1 MTETDVPPGTA
12 QTAQPCPA
20 CRKATPHA
28 LLYRK
33 NGCDIW
39 QCRSCGLG
47 RTEDTGFDPQA
58 YYTGDYF
65 SGHRT
70 DGYSD
75 YRAAEP
81 VLRREFA
88 HSVEAIHSYCRTGRL
103 LDLGCAYGFF
113 LKEAER
119 YFEVAGIE
127 LAEEAAEYCRR
138 SGLNV
143 LSGVADEA
151 NMARIGKVDVIT
163 LLDVIEHLPQPHETL
178 ALCFRYLRPGGVIV
192 ITTGDFAS
200 PLARLAGAKWRL
212 MTPPQHLW
220 FFTPESI
227 RRMALALGLALE
239 RCDHPAKVVPLSLIL
254 FQVRRMLGL
263 RGAPI
268 TAASR
273 IGLPVNLFDA
283 MRIVLRKPAS

>member
-1 MTETDVPPGTA
+1 MIEENVRPAAATI
-12 QTAQPCPA
+12 AQPCPA
-20 CRKATPHA
+20 CRATTTQVF
-28 LLYRK
+28 LYRR

-47 RTEDTGFDPQA
+47 RTEAKGFDPQA

-65 SGHRT
+65 SGHHS

-75 YRAAEP
+75 YRAAEL

-88 HSVEAIHSYCRTGRL
+88 RSVEFVHGYRPTGRL
-103 LDLGCAYGFF
+103 LDLGCACGFF
-113 LKEAER
+113 LKEAQR

-127 LAEEAAEYCRR
+127 LAEDAAAYCRGC
-138 SGLNV
+138 GLDV
-143 LSGVADEA
+143 LSGVADAA

-163 LLDVIEHLPQPHETL
+163 LFDVIEHLPDPRETL
-178 ALCFRYLRPGGVIV
+178 ALCDRFLEPGGIIV

-220 FFTPESI
+220 FFTPESLG
-227 RRMALALGLALE
+227 RLAASLGLSVE
-239 RCDHPAKVVPLSLIL
+239 RCDHPGKVVPLSLIV
-254 FQVRRMLGL
+254 FQVRRMLGF
-263 RGAPI
+263 RGAPV
-268 TAASR
+268 TAASQ
-273 IGLPVNLFDA
+273 IGIPVNLLDA
-283 MRIVLRKPAS
+283 MRIVLRKPAA

>member
-1 MTETDVPPGTA
+1 MIETNVPPDAAMSA
-12 QTAQPCPA
+12 QACPA
-20 CRKATPHA
+20 CRETTSHS

-39 QCRSCGLG
+39 QCRGCGLG
-47 RTEDTGFDPQA
+47 RAESSGFDPQA

-65 SGHRT
+65 SGHRS

-88 HSVEAIHSYCRTGRL
+88 HSVTLIRNYRRAGRL
-103 LDLGCAYGFF
+103 LDLGCAYGYF
-113 LKEAER
+113 LQEAAR

-127 LAEEAAEYCRR
+127 LAEEAAAYCRGA
-138 SGLNV
+138 GLNV

-163 LLDVIEHLPQPHETL
+163 LLDVIEHLPQPQQTL
-178 ALCFRYLRPGGVIV
+178 ALCERYLKPGGIIM

-200 PLARLAGAKWRL
+200 PFARLAGSGWRL

-220 FFTPESI
+220 FLTPESL
-227 RRMALALGLALE
+227 RRTAAALGLSLE
-239 RCDHPAKVVPLSLIL
+239 RCDHPAKFVPLSLIL
-254 FQVRRMLGL
+254 FQVRRMLGFS
-263 RGAPI
+263 GAPI

-273 IGLPVNLFDA
+273 IGIPVNLFDA
-283 MRIVLRKPAS
+283 MRIVLRKPTS

>member
-1 MTETDVPPGTA
+1 MIDTTVPSGA
-12 QTAQPCPA
+12 AMIAHACPA
-20 CRKATPHA
+20 CREPTPQR

-39 QCRSCGLG
+39 QCRNCGLG
-47 RTEDTGFDPQA
+47 RAESTGFDPQA
-58 YYTGDYF
+58 YYTGGYF
-65 SGHRT
+65 SGQHS

-88 HSVEAIHSYCRTGRL
+88 HSVALIRTYCGAGRL

-119 YFEVAGIE
+119 HFEVAGIE
-127 LAEEAAEYCRR
+127 LAEDAAAYCR
-138 SGLNV
+138 SGGLNV

-151 NMARIGKVDVIT
+151 NLARIGKVDVIT
-163 LLDVIEHLPQPHETL
+163 LFDVIEHLPQPQETL
-178 ALCFRYLRPGGVIV
+178 ALCERYLKPGGIIM

-200 PLARLAGAKWRL
+200 PLARLAGARWRL

-220 FFTPESI
+220 FLTPESM
-227 RRMALALGLALE
+227 RRTAAALGLALV
-239 RCDHPAKVVPLSLIL
+239 RCDHPGKVVPLSLIL

-263 RGAPI
+263 GSAPI

-273 IGLPVNLFDA
+273 IGIPVNLLDA
-283 MRIVLRKPAS
+283 MRIVLRKPAA